1 MKTDLSL
8 LLYEKYFNLK
18 NQLIEVELKN
28 HSILKGKFIGFF
40 RGNTTYISKWHLVDA
55 NVLFGLD
62 SLGFLVGQIIYQKD
76 IFKIKF
82 LEDNSIMNF

>member
-8 LLYEKYFNLK
+8 LLYEKYYNLK

-28 HSILKGKFIGFF
+28 HSVLKGKFIGFF

-55 NVLFGLD
+55 NVLFGVD

-82 LEDNSIMNF
+82 LEDNTIMNF

>member
-55 NVLFGLD
+55 NVLFGVD

>member
-8 LLYEKYFNLK
+8 LFYKKYFKLK

-28 HSILKGKFIGFF
+28 NLILTGKFIGFF
-40 RGNTTYISKWHLVDA
+40 RGNTTYISKWHLVDE
-55 NVLFGLD
+55 NVLFGID
-62 SLGFLVGQIIYQKD
+62 GFGFLIGQLINHKD
-76 IFKIKF
+76 ISKIKF